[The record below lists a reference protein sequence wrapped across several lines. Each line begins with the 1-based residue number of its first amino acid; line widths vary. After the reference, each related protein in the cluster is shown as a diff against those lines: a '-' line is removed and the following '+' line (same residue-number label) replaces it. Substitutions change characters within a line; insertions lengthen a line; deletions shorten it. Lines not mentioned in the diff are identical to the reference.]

1 MQVYNDE
8 CMCKPGFNSKFS
20 TNPADKFVFTTF
32 EQFTKL
38 VFKWVWGTEKIDL
51 IVFQSLSTQEL
62 HVYITVPLWS
72 YLLI

>member
-1 MQVYNDE
+1 MVAYGSHSFRSTPTVQVYNDE

-38 VFKWVWGTEKIDL
+38 VFKWVWGTEK
-51 IVFQSLSTQEL
+51 
-62 HVYITVPLWS
+62 
-72 YLLI
+72 